1 MRPAKLE
8 GEPRAAALASL
19 LAAGWTEAEDRDALI
34 KRFVFR
40 DFSEAFGWMTRVA
53 MVAETSVACVLL
65 CIQTQPSPS
74 HSPAPSPRPTAAWPD
89 VVRSGGPAV
98 SRVPCTL

>member
-53 MVAETSVACVLL
+53 MVAETLDHHPQWSNVHRAVEVELTTHDAGGVTGL
-65 CIQTQPSPS
+65 DVEM
-74 HSPAPSPRPTAAWPD
+74 AAAMD
-89 VVRSGGPAV
+89 RLAGLA
-98 SRVPCTL
+98 